1 MRKSLSVK
9 MLLLTFVSFLI
20 LLLFI
25 VASIYIYFDKFYEP
39 LKIRHMVSAIND
51 FTASIEKNRWSEE
64 ELYSEVSAFM
74 KRQNVTMSIDSGNEP
89 PVLSRVGRI
98 KNAKFQ
104 DFFVLADPKKVT
116 LPGKLSTY
124 DYIREH
130 KISFLQYPIL
140 PAIPYIP
147 AVVGYKGLG
156 SGTAANINGTFVFY
170 PDAEAAPAGKSLQYR
185 TASRDGVAYTISN
198 ITNTNS
204 RQIHFMK
211 QSTLTDGKTIFTNV
225 RASLQTVDEVMEFLR
240 SFFPYLIAA
249 AVLLSIS
256 LAVVYS
262 KIISKPIVSITN
274 TANRMANMELGITS
288 DVNRRDELGALS
300 LSLNTLSANLKTALD
315 DLSQANEQLKKDYEN
330 ELLQEKVRKEFV
342 ANVSHELKTPLGII
356 RSYSE
361 GLRDGIKADKKEH
374 YVQVILEEI
383 VHMDKMIVEMLEISR
398 FDAGSVGYHKEPGS
412 FDLLLNKKVPLYADK
427 AREKEVS
434 IKLCGEFGGCLM
446 DEEKIGRVLDN
457 LLGNAVKYCDTNSI
471 ITIRGERTSDTLT
484 VIIENDCPL
493 YPEEVLEKLWDRFY
507 KADTSHN
514 RDIEG
519 TGLGLAITKSILE
532 GHSSSY
538 GVIGIE
544 RGIRFYFTLEAYN
557 TGAVSKHH

>member
-1 MRKSLSVK
+1 MRKSLSIK
-9 MLLLTFVSFLI
+9 MLLLTFGSFLI

-25 VASIYIYFDKFYEP
+25 IASIYIYFDKYYEP
-39 LKIRHMVSAIND
+39 VKIRHMVSAIND
-51 FTASIEKNRWSEE
+51 FTASIEKNHWSEE

-74 KRQNVTMSIDSGNEP
+74 KKQDVTMNIDSGKDP
-89 PVLSRVGRI
+89 SALSRMDRI
-98 KNAKFQ
+98 KDAKLK
-104 DFFVLADPKKVT
+104 DFFVLPDPKMVI
-116 LPGKLSTY
+116 LPDRFSMY
-124 DYIREH
+124 DYIKEH
-130 KISFLQYPIL
+130 KIFFLPYPIPTANPDMPL
-140 PAIPYIP
+140 I
-147 AVVGYKGLG
+147 VSYKGFG

-170 PDAEAAPAGKSLQYR
+170 PDADAAPAGKSLHYQ
-185 TASRDGVAYTISN
+185 TAYRDGVAYTISN
-198 ITNTNS
+198 ITNTNY

-211 QSTLTDGKTIFTNV
+211 QSTLTNGKTIITNV

-240 SFFPYLIAA
+240 SFFPYLIGA

-288 DVNRRDELGALS
+288 AVNRRDELGALS
-300 LSLNTLSANLKTALD
+300 ISLNTLSANLKASLD
-315 DLSQANEQLKKDYEN
+315 NLSQANEQLKKDYEN

-398 FDAGSVGYHKEPGS
+398 FDAGSVSYHKESGS
-412 FDLLLNKKVPLYADK
+412 FGQLLRKKVPLYSNK
-427 AREKEVS
+427 AKEKEVT
-434 IKLCGEFGGCLM
+434 IELCGEFGDCLM

-471 ITIRGERTSDTLT
+471 LTIRGERTSDTLT
-484 VIIENDCPL
+484 VAIENDCPP
-493 YPEEVLEKLWDRFY
+493 YPEEVLDKLWDRFY
-507 KADTSHN
+507 KADASHN

-532 GHSSSY
+532 GHGSSY
-538 GVIGIE
+538 GVSGTEHGIS
-544 RGIRFYFTLEAYN
+544 FYFTLE
-557 TGAVSKHH
+557 TTKPTSIIS